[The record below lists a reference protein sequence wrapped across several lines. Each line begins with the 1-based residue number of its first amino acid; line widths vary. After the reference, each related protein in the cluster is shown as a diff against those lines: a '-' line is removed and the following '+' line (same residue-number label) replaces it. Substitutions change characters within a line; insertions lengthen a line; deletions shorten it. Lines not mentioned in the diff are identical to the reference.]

1 MIGSKHGERVEKLI
15 RVIRILVGGRLD
27 FPYCLIKG
35 NGAKQDFLTIY
46 RLLAWHSL
54 TSRATHAGQR
64 QSNASIAGGPAAPTT
79 NQRSPWRDVVSIYTL
94 RHLPTHTV
102 TSEEGP
108 CSVA

>member
-1 MIGSKHGERVEKLI
+1 MIGSKHDERVEKLI

-46 RLLAWHSL
+46 RLMAWHSL
-54 TSRATHAGQR
+54 TSRATCNNLIIHAGQR
-64 QSNASIAGGPAAPTT
+64 QSNASIAEGPAASTT

-94 RHLPTHTV
+94 RDLPTQ
-102 TSEEGP
+102 
-108 CSVA
+108 